1 MWSGG
6 PTILALHEPEQR
18 EEPTVRDPRYDILFE
33 PVKIGPVTARNRF
46 FQVPHC
52 NGMGYRDP
60 SGEAYMRRV
69 KAEGGWAVVC
79 TEQVEI
85 HPTSDIGPFIE
96 LRLWD
101 DQDLPALTRISEKIH
116 EGGSLAG
123 IELAHNGLNSPNL
136 ISRETPLGPQNLPVV
151 SWNYDPVQ
159 ARAMTKSDI
168 ADLRH
173 WHKEAV
179 RRSLKAEYD
188 IVYVYAG
195 HAIGGLHHFL
205 SRRYNNRS
213 DEYGGSLTNRV
224 RLLRE
229 ILEDS
234 REVADG
240 KAAVACRISVDEL
253 LGDEGITRS
262 EIEDVIGLLGET
274 PDLWDFVLGSW
285 EDDSVTS
292 RFGPEAEQEP
302 YVRGLKQLTTKPVV
316 GVGRFTSPDTMLH
329 QVKSGILDFI
339 GAARPSIADPYLPRK
354 IEEGNLE
361 DIRECIGCNICVSG
375 DFTMSPIRCTQNPTM
390 GEEFRRGWHPERIK
404 VRSTDS
410 NVLVVGAGP
419 AGLEAARALGQRGYH
434 VSLAEASRQLGGRV
448 TRESKLPG
456 LSAWI
461 RVVDY
466 REQQLRKLPDV
477 DVFMESEMTAD
488 DVIENDFHH
497 VVVATG
503 SHWRRDGVGR
513 WHTHAVPVDE
523 HADVLTPDDVMAGL
537 RPRGNK
543 VVLFDDDHY
552 YLGAVV
558 AELLAKEGFDVTLI
572 TPAAHVSQW
581 TTNTMEVVRIRK
593 RIIKAGVHVQVNRA
607 VTAVTPQGVRT
618 VCAFTGDEQF
628 VDADSV
634 VLVTARLPHDGLFH
648 ELRSRESEWAD
659 ADLRSVRGIGDA
671 WAPSTIAAAVWS
683 GHRYAEELDEP
694 PAPGPVAFRREVTG
708 LSIEPVEKFSVPPLA
723 DAQN

>member
-1 MWSGG
+1 M
-6 PTILALHEPEQR
+6 
-18 EEPTVRDPRYDILFE
+18 RDPRYDILFE

-46 FQVPHC
+46 YQVPHC

-116 EGGSLAG
+116 EGGALAG

-159 ARAMTKSDI
+159 AREMTKADI
-168 ADLRH
+168 AGMRF
-173 WHKEAV
+173 WHREAV
-179 RRSLKAEYD
+179 RRSLRAEYD

-213 DEYGGSLTNRV
+213 DEYGGTIENRA

-229 ILEDS
+229 ILEDT
-234 REVADG
+234 REECDG

-253 LGDEGITRS
+253 LGDEGITRA
-262 EIEDVIGLLGET
+262 EMEDVIGMLGEH

-316 GVGRFTSPDTMLH
+316 GVGRFTSPDMMVH
-329 QVKSGILDFI
+329 QVKTGVLDLI
-339 GAARPSIADPYLPRK
+339 GAARPSIADPFLPRK
-354 IEEGNLE
+354 IETGDLE

-390 GEEFRRGWHPERIK
+390 GEEFRRGWHPERI
-404 VRSTDS
+404 RSSSSDAT
-410 NVLVVGAGP
+410 VLVVGAGP
-419 AGLEAARALGQRGYH
+419 AGLEAARSLGNRGYS
-434 VSLAEASRQLGGRV
+434 VSLAEASRTLGGRV
-448 TRESKLPG
+448 ARESSLPG

-466 REQQLRKLPDV
+466 REQQIGRLDNV
-477 DVFMESEMTAD
+477 EVFMQSEMTAAD
-488 DVIENDFHH
+488 IIENDFNH
-497 VVVATG
+497 VVIATG
-503 SHWRRDGVGR
+503 ASWRRDGVGR
-513 WHTHAVPVDE
+513 WHTKAIE
-523 HADVLTPDDVMAGL
+523 SAQTAEVLSPEDVMAGS
-537 RPRGNK
+537 RPRGNE
-543 VVLFDDDHY
+543 VVVFDDDHY
-552 YLGAVV
+552 YLGGVI
-558 AELLAKEGFDVTLI
+558 AELLAKEGRHVTLV

-581 TTNTMEVVRIRK
+581 TTNTLEVARIRK
-593 RIIKAGVHVQVNRA
+593 RVIRAGIEVRTNTA
-607 VTAVTPQGVRT
+607 VTAITPDGVRT
-618 VCAFTGDEQF
+618 ACVFTGDEGLLP
-628 VDADSV
+628 ADSV
-634 VLVTARLPHDGLFH
+634 VMVTARLPHDGLYR
-648 ELRSRESEWAD
+648 ELISRQPEWAD
-659 ADLRSVRGIGDA
+659 ADLRSVRAIGDA
-671 WAPSTIAAAVWS
+671 WAPATIAAAVWS

-694 PAPGPVAFRREVTG
+694 QAPGPVPYLREVSELAQQPVGHLPFTP
-708 LSIEPVEKFSVPPLA
+708 IEPVRT
-723 DAQN
+723 

>member
-1 MWSGG
+1 M
-6 PTILALHEPEQR
+6 
-18 EEPTVRDPRYDILFE
+18 RDPRYDILFE
-33 PVKIGPVTARNRF
+33 PVQIGPVTARNRF
-46 FQVPHC
+46 YQVPHC

-101 DQDLPALTRISEKIH
+101 DQDLPALTRIAEKIH
-116 EGGSLAG
+116 EGGALAG

-136 ISRETPLGPQNLPVV
+136 ISREAPLGPQNLPVV

-159 ARAMTKSDI
+159 AREMTKADI
-168 ADLRH
+168 ADMRY
-173 WHKEAV
+173 WHREAV
-179 RRSLKAEYD
+179 RRSLQADYD

-213 DEYGGSLTNRV
+213 DEYGGSIENRA

-229 ILEDS
+229 ILEDT
-234 REVADG
+234 REVCDG

-253 LGDEGITRS
+253 LGDEGITRA
-262 EIEDVIGLLGET
+262 EIEDVIGMLGEH

-302 YVRGLKQLTTKPVV
+302 YVRGLKALTTKPVV
-316 GVGRFTSPDTMLH
+316 GVGRFTSPDMMVH
-329 QVKSGILDFI
+329 QVKTGVLDLI
-339 GAARPSIADPYLPRK
+339 GAARPSIADPFLPRK
-354 IEEGNLE
+354 IETGNLE

-390 GEEFRRGWHPERIK
+390 GEEFRRGWHPEKIRHK
-404 VRSTDS
+404 SSDST
-410 NVLVVGAGP
+410 VLVVGAGP
-419 AGLEAARALGQRGYH
+419 AGLEAARSLGNRGYA
-434 VSLAEASRQLGGRV
+434 VSLAEATRTLGGRV
-448 TRESKLPG
+448 ARESKLPS

-466 REQQLRKLPDV
+466 REQQIRKLDNV
-477 DVFMESEMTAD
+477 DVFMQSEMTAD
-488 DVIENDFHH
+488 DIIENDFNH
-497 VVVATG
+497 VVIATG
-503 SHWRRDGVGR
+503 ARWRHDGVGR
-513 WHTHAVPVDE
+513 FHTRAME
-523 HADVLTPDDVMAGL
+523 IAEGAEVLSPDDIMAGA
-537 RPRGNK
+537 RPRGQR
-543 VVLFDDDHY
+543 VVVFDDDHY
-552 YLGAVV
+552 YMGGVI
-558 AELLAKEGFDVTLI
+558 AELLAKEGLDVTLI

-581 TTNTMEVVRIRK
+581 TTNTLEVARIRK
-593 RIIKAGVHVQVNRA
+593 RVIRAGIDVRTNTA
-607 VTAVTPQGVRT
+607 VTAVTADGVRT
-618 VCAFTGDEQF
+618 ACVYTGDEGA
-628 VDADSV
+628 VSADTV
-634 VLVTARLPHDGLFH
+634 VMVTARLPHDGLYQ
-648 ELRSRESEWAD
+648 ELLGRKGEWAD
-659 ADLRSVRGIGDA
+659 ADLLSVRAIGDA
-671 WAPSTIAAAVWS
+671 WAPATIAAAVWS

-694 PAPGPVAFRREVTG
+694 QPLGPVPYLREVTE
-708 LSIEPVEKFSVPPLA
+708 LATEPVMYLPITPVEPA
-723 DAQN
+723 RI

>member
-1 MWSGG
+1 M
-6 PTILALHEPEQR
+6 
-18 EEPTVRDPRYDILFE
+18 RDPRYDILFE
-33 PVKIGPVTARNRF
+33 PVQIGPVTARNRF
-46 FQVPHC
+46 YQVPHC

-116 EGGSLAG
+116 EGGALAG

-136 ISRETPLGPQNLPVV
+136 ISREPPLGPQNLPVV

-159 ARAMTKSDI
+159 AREMTKADI
-168 ADLRH
+168 ADMRY
-173 WHKEAV
+173 WHREAV
-179 RRSLKAEYD
+179 RRSLQAEYD

-213 DEYGGSLTNRV
+213 DEYGGSIENRA

-229 ILEDS
+229 ILEDT
-234 REVADG
+234 REVCDG

-253 LGDEGITRS
+253 LGDEGITRA
-262 EIEDVIGLLGET
+262 EIEDVIGTLGEH

-302 YVRGLKQLTTKPVV
+302 YVRGLKALTTKPVV
-316 GVGRFTSPDTMLH
+316 GVGRFTSPDMMVH
-329 QVKSGILDFI
+329 QVKTGVLDLI
-339 GAARPSIADPYLPRK
+339 GAARPSIADPFLPRK
-354 IEEGNLE
+354 IETGNLE

-390 GEEFRRGWHPERIK
+390 GEEFRRGWHPEKIRK
-404 VRSTDS
+404 KSSDST
-410 NVLVVGAGP
+410 VLVVGAGP
-419 AGLEAARALGQRGYH
+419 AGLEAARSLGNRGYT
-434 VSLAEASRQLGGRV
+434 VSLAEATRALGGRV
-448 TRESKLPG
+448 ARESKLPS

-466 REQQLRKLPDV
+466 REQQICKLDNV
-477 DVFMESEMTAD
+477 EVFMQSEMTAD
-488 DVIENDFHH
+488 DIIDNEFNH

-503 SHWRRDGVGR
+503 AHWRHDGVGR
-513 WHTHAVPVDE
+513 WHTKPMEIAEGAEVLSPDE
-523 HADVLTPDDVMAGL
+523 IMTGA
-537 RPRGNK
+537 RPRGQR
-543 VVLFDDDHY
+543 VVVFDDDHY
-552 YLGAVV
+552 YMGGVV
-558 AELLAKEGFDVTLI
+558 AELLAKEGLDVTLI

-581 TTNTMEVVRIRK
+581 TTNTLEVARIRK
-593 RIIKAGVHVQVNRA
+593 RVIRAGIDVRTN
-607 VTAVTPQGVRT
+607 TAVTSVTPDGVRT
-618 VCAFTGDEQF
+618 ACVYTGDEGA
-628 VDADSV
+628 VNADSV
-634 VLVTARLPHDGLFH
+634 VMVTARLPHDRLYQ
-648 ELRSRESEWAD
+648 ELLGRKGEWAD
-659 ADLRSVRGIGDA
+659 ADLLSVRAIGDA
-671 WAPSTIAAAVWS
+671 WAPATIAAAVWS

-694 PAPGPVAFRREVTG
+694 QPLGPVPYLREVTE
-708 LSIEPVEKFSVPPLA
+708 LATEAVIHLPITPVEPA
-723 DAQN
+723 RI

>member
-1 MWSGG
+1 M
-6 PTILALHEPEQR
+6 
-18 EEPTVRDPRYDILFE
+18 RDPRYDILFE
-33 PVKIGPVTARNRF
+33 PVQIGPVTARNRF
-46 FQVPHC
+46 YQVPHC

-116 EGGSLAG
+116 EGGALAG

-136 ISRETPLGPQNLPVV
+136 ISREPPLGPQNLPVV

-159 ARAMTKSDI
+159 AREMTKADI
-168 ADLRH
+168 ADMRY
-173 WHKEAV
+173 WHREAV
-179 RRSLKAEYD
+179 RRSLQAEYD

-213 DEYGGSLTNRV
+213 DEYGGSIENRA

-229 ILEDS
+229 ILEDT
-234 REVADG
+234 REVCDG

-253 LGDEGITRS
+253 LGDEGITRA
-262 EIEDVIGLLGET
+262 EIEDVIGMLGEH

-302 YVRGLKQLTTKPVV
+302 YVRGLKALTTKPVV
-316 GVGRFTSPDTMLH
+316 GVGRFTSPDMMVH
-329 QVKSGILDFI
+329 QVKTGVLDLI
-339 GAARPSIADPYLPRK
+339 GAARPSIADPFLPRK
-354 IEEGNLE
+354 IETGNLE

-390 GEEFRRGWHPERIK
+390 GEEFRRGWHPEKIRK
-404 VRSTDS
+404 KSSDST
-410 NVLVVGAGP
+410 VLVVGAGP
-419 AGLEAARALGQRGYH
+419 AGLEAARSLGNRGYT
-434 VSLAEASRQLGGRV
+434 VSLAEATRALGGRV
-448 TRESKLPG
+448 ARESKLPS

-466 REQQLRKLPDV
+466 REQQIRKLDNV
-477 DVFMESEMTAD
+477 EVFMQSEMTAD
-488 DVIENDFHH
+488 DIIDNEFNHI
-497 VVVATG
+497 VVATG
-503 SHWRRDGVGR
+503 AHWRHDGVGR
-513 WHTHAVPVDE
+513 WHTKPMEIAEGAEVLSPDE
-523 HADVLTPDDVMAGL
+523 IMTGA
-537 RPRGNK
+537 RPRGQR
-543 VVLFDDDHY
+543 VVVFDDDHY
-552 YLGAVV
+552 YMGGVV
-558 AELLAKEGFDVTLI
+558 AELLAKEGLDVTLI

-581 TTNTMEVVRIRK
+581 TTNTLEVARIRK
-593 RIIKAGVHVQVNRA
+593 RVIRAGIDVRTN
-607 VTAVTPQGVRT
+607 TAVTSVTPDGVRT
-618 VCAFTGDEQF
+618 ACVYTGDEGA
-628 VDADSV
+628 VNADSV
-634 VLVTARLPHDGLFH
+634 VMVTARLPHDRLYQ
-648 ELRSRESEWAD
+648 ELLGRKSEWAD
-659 ADLRSVRGIGDA
+659 ADLLSVRAIGDA
-671 WAPSTIAAAVWS
+671 WAPATIAAAVWS

-694 PAPGPVAFRREVTG
+694 QPLGPVPYLREVTE
-708 LSIEPVEKFSVPPLA
+708 LATEAVIHLPITPVEPA
-723 DAQN
+723 RI

>member
-1 MWSGG
+1 M
-6 PTILALHEPEQR
+6 
-18 EEPTVRDPRYDILFE
+18 RDPRYDILFE
-33 PVKIGPVTARNRF
+33 PVQIGPVTARNRF
-46 FQVPHC
+46 YQVPHC

-116 EGGSLAG
+116 EGGALAG

-136 ISRETPLGPQNLPVV
+136 ISREPPLGPQNLPVV

-159 ARAMTKSDI
+159 AREMTKADI
-168 ADLRH
+168 ADMRY
-173 WHKEAV
+173 WHREAV
-179 RRSLKAEYD
+179 RRSLQAEYD

-213 DEYGGSLTNRV
+213 DEYGGSIENRA

-229 ILEDS
+229 ILEDTC
-234 REVADG
+234 EVCDG

-253 LGDEGITRS
+253 LGDEGITRA
-262 EIEDVIGLLGET
+262 EIEDVIGTLGEH

-302 YVRGLKQLTTKPVV
+302 YVRGLKALTTKPVV
-316 GVGRFTSPDTMLH
+316 GVGRFTSPDMMVH
-329 QVKSGILDFI
+329 QVKTGVLDLI
-339 GAARPSIADPYLPRK
+339 GAARPSIADPFLPRK
-354 IEEGNLE
+354 IETGNLE

-390 GEEFRRGWHPERIK
+390 GEEFRRGWHPEKIRK
-404 VRSTDS
+404 KSSDST
-410 NVLVVGAGP
+410 VLVVGAGP
-419 AGLEAARALGQRGYH
+419 AGLEAARSLGNRGYT
-434 VSLAEASRQLGGRV
+434 VSLAEATRALGGRV
-448 TRESKLPG
+448 ARESKLPS

-466 REQQLRKLPDV
+466 REQQICKLDNV
-477 DVFMESEMTAD
+477 EVFMQSEMTAD
-488 DVIENDFHH
+488 DIIDNEFNH

-503 SHWRRDGVGR
+503 AHWRHDGVGR
-513 WHTHAVPVDE
+513 WHTKPMEIAEGAEVLSPDE
-523 HADVLTPDDVMAGL
+523 IMTGA
-537 RPRGNK
+537 RPRGQR
-543 VVLFDDDHY
+543 VVVFDDDHY
-552 YLGAVV
+552 YMGGVV
-558 AELLAKEGFDVTLI
+558 AELLAKEGLDVTLI

-581 TTNTMEVVRIRK
+581 TTNTLEVARIRK
-593 RIIKAGVHVQVNRA
+593 RVIRAGIDVRTN
-607 VTAVTPQGVRT
+607 TAVTSVTLDGVRT
-618 VCAFTGDEQF
+618 ACVYTGDEGA
-628 VDADSV
+628 VNADSV
-634 VLVTARLPHDGLFH
+634 VMVTARLPHDRLYQ
-648 ELRSRESEWAD
+648 ELLGRKSEWAD
-659 ADLRSVRGIGDA
+659 ADLLSVRAIGDA
-671 WAPSTIAAAVWS
+671 WAPATIAAAVWS

-694 PAPGPVAFRREVTG
+694 QPLGPVPYLREVTE
-708 LSIEPVEKFSVPPLA
+708 LATEAVIHLPITPVEPA
-723 DAQN
+723 RI

>member
-1 MWSGG
+1 M
-6 PTILALHEPEQR
+6 
-18 EEPTVRDPRYDILFE
+18 RDPRYDVLFE
-33 PVKIGPVTARNRF
+33 PVTIGPVTARNRF

-101 DQDLPALTRISEKIH
+101 DQDIPAVARIAEKIH
-116 EGGSLAG
+116 EGGALAG

-159 ARAMTKSDI
+159 AREMTKADI
-168 ADLRH
+168 ADMRF
-173 WHKEAV
+173 WHREAV
-179 RRSLKAEYD
+179 RRSIKAGYD

-213 DEYGGSLTNRV
+213 DEYGGSLQNRV

-229 ILEDS
+229 ILEDT
-234 REVADG
+234 REEADG

-253 LGDEGITRS
+253 LGDEGITRA
-262 EIEDVIGLLGET
+262 EIEDVIGMLGEH

-316 GVGRFTSPDTMLH
+316 GVGRFTSPDMMVH
-329 QVKSGILDFI
+329 QVKSGVLDLI
-339 GAARPSIADPYLPRK
+339 GAARPSIADPFLPRK
-354 IEEGNLE
+354 IETGKLE

-390 GEEFRRGWHPERIK
+390 GEEFRRGWHPERIRPK
-404 VRSTDS
+404 SSDS
-410 NVLVVGAGP
+410 AVLVVGAGP
-419 AGLEAARALGQRGYH
+419 AGLEAARSLGNRGYS
-434 VSLAEASRQLGGRV
+434 VSLAEATRTLGGRV
-448 TRESKLPG
+448 ARESQLPG

-466 REQQLRKLPDV
+466 RLQQLEKLSNV
-477 DVFMESEMTAD
+477 DIFRQSEMTAD
-488 DVIENDFHH
+488 DIIENDFQH
-497 VVVATG
+497 VVIATG
-503 SHWRRDGVGR
+503 SSWRRDGVGR
-513 WHTHAVPVDE
+513 WHTRPIDIAE
-523 HADVLTPDDVMAGL
+523 SAEVLSPDDVMAGQ
-537 RPRGNK
+537 RPRGQK
-543 VVLFDDDHY
+543 VVVFDDDHY
-552 YLGAVV
+552 YMGSVV
-558 AELLAKEGFDVTLI
+558 AELLAKEGLDVTLI

-581 TTNTMEVVRIRK
+581 TTNTLEVARVRK
-593 RIIKAGVHVQVNRA
+593 RVIRAGVTVLTNTA
-607 VTAVTPQGVRT
+607 VTAVTPDGART
-618 VCAFTGDEQF
+618 ACVFTGDESA
-628 VDADSV
+628 VTADSV
-634 VLVTARLPHDGLFH
+634 VLVTARLPHDSLYH
-648 ELRSRESEWAD
+648 ELQARQSEWA
-659 ADLRSVRGIGDA
+659 AANLKSVRGIGDA

-694 PAPGPVAFRREVTG
+694 QPLGPVPYLREVTG
-708 LSIEPVEKFSVPPLA
+708 LAEEPVTYLPITPVQPVS
-723 DAQN
+723 NY

>member
-1 MWSGG
+1 M
-6 PTILALHEPEQR
+6 
-18 EEPTVRDPRYDILFE
+18 RDPRYDILFE
-33 PVKIGPVTARNRF
+33 PVRIGPVTARNRF

-60 SGEAYMRRV
+60 SGEAYMRQV

-116 EGGSLAG
+116 EGGALAG

-136 ISRETPLGPQNLPVV
+136 ISRETPLGPQHLPVV

-159 ARAMTKSDI
+159 AREMTRSDI

-173 WHKEAV
+173 WHREAV
-179 RRSLKAEYD
+179 RRSLRAEYD

-205 SRRYNNRS
+205 SPRYNNRT
-213 DEYGGSLTNRV
+213 DEYGGSLRNRV

-229 ILEDS
+229 ILEDT
-234 REVADG
+234 REICEG
-240 KAAVACRISVDEL
+240 RAAVACRISVDEL
-253 LGDEGITRS
+253 LGDAGITRA
-262 EIEDVIGLLGET
+262 EMEDVIGMLGEL

-292 RFGPEAEQEP
+292 RFGPEGEQEP

-316 GVGRFTSPDTMLH
+316 GVGRFTSPDMMVH
-329 QVKSGILDFI
+329 QVKSGVLDLI
-339 GAARPSIADPYLPRK
+339 GAARPSIADPFLPRK
-354 IEEGNLE
+354 IETGDLE

-404 VRSTDS
+404 PRASEST
-410 NVLVVGAGP
+410 VLVVGAGP
-419 AGLEAARALGQRGYH
+419 AGLEAARALGQRGYA
-434 VSLAEASRQLGGRV
+434 VSLAEATRELGGRV
-448 TRESKLPG
+448 RAESSLPG

-466 REQQLRKLPDV
+466 REQQLRRLDNV
-477 DVFMESEMTAD
+477 EVFRQSPMTAD
-488 DVIENDFHH
+488 DILGNDFQQ
-497 VVVATG
+497 VVIATG
-503 SHWRRDGVGR
+503 ARWRRDGVAR
-513 WHTHAVPVDE
+513 WHTHPIPIDAGAE
-523 HADVLTPDDVMAGL
+523 ILTPDDIFGGA
-537 RPRGNK
+537 RPRGRK

-552 YLGAVV
+552 YLGGVL
-558 AELLAKEGFDVTLI
+558 AELLAGEKFDVTLV

-581 TTNTMEVVRIRK
+581 TTNTMEVHRIRK
-593 RIIKAGVHVQVNRA
+593 RVMNAGVEVQVNRA
-607 VTAVTPQGVRT
+607 VTAVTADGVT
-618 VCAFTGDEQF
+618 TTCAFTGHD
-628 VDADSV
+628 VTVPADSV
-634 VLVTARLPHDGLFH
+634 VFVTARLPNDGLYT
-648 ELRSRESEWAD
+648 ELHRRKDEWEA

-671 WAPSTIAAAVWS
+671 WAPGTIAAAVWS

-694 PAPGPVAFRREVTG
+694 VRTDPVPFRREVTG
-708 LSIEPVEKFSVPPLA
+708 LSTEPVLLPFPSLA
-723 DAQN
+723 AQQL

>member
-1 MWSGG
+1 M
-6 PTILALHEPEQR
+6 
-18 EEPTVRDPRYDILFE
+18 RDPRYDILFE

-46 FQVPHC
+46 YQVPHC

-101 DQDLPALTRISEKIH
+101 DQDLPALARIADKIH
-116 EGGSLAG
+116 EGGALAG

-136 ISRETPLGPQNLPVV
+136 ISREAPLGPQNLPVV

-159 ARAMTKSDI
+159 AREMTKADI
-168 ADLRH
+168 ADLRF
-173 WHKEAV
+173 WHREAV
-179 RRSLKAEYD
+179 RRSLQAEYD

-205 SRRYNNRS
+205 SRRYNNRT
-213 DEYGGSLTNRV
+213 DEYGGSIENRA

-229 ILEDS
+229 ILEDT
-234 REVADG
+234 REVCDG

-253 LGDEGITRS
+253 LGDEGITRA
-262 EIEDVIGLLGET
+262 EIEDVIGMLGEH

-302 YVRGLKQLTTKPVV
+302 YVRGLKALTTKPVV
-316 GVGRFTSPDTMLH
+316 GVGRFTSPDMMVH
-329 QVKSGILDFI
+329 QVKTGVLDLI
-339 GAARPSIADPYLPRK
+339 GAARPSIADPFLPRK
-354 IEEGNLE
+354 IETGNLE

-390 GEEFRRGWHPERIK
+390 GEEFRRGWHPEKIRK
-404 VRSTDS
+404 KSSDST
-410 NVLVVGAGP
+410 VLVVGAGP
-419 AGLEAARALGQRGYH
+419 AGLEAARSLGNRGYT
-434 VSLAEASRQLGGRV
+434 VSLAEATRALGGRV
-448 TRESKLPG
+448 ARESKLPS

-466 REQQLRKLPDV
+466 REQQICKLDNV
-477 DVFMESEMTAD
+477 EVFMQSEMTAD
-488 DVIENDFHH
+488 DIIDNEFNH

-503 SHWRRDGVGR
+503 AHWRHDGVGR
-513 WHTHAVPVDE
+513 WHTKPMEIAEGAEVLSPDE
-523 HADVLTPDDVMAGL
+523 IMTGA
-537 RPRGNK
+537 RPRGQR
-543 VVLFDDDHY
+543 VVVFDDDHY
-552 YLGAVV
+552 YMGGVV
-558 AELLAKEGFDVTLI
+558 AELLAKEGLDVTLI

-581 TTNTMEVVRIRK
+581 TTNTLEVARIRK
-593 RIIKAGVHVQVNRA
+593 RVIRAGIDVRTN
-607 VTAVTPQGVRT
+607 TAVTSVTPDGVRT
-618 VCAFTGDEQF
+618 ACVYTGDEGA
-628 VDADSV
+628 VNADSV
-634 VLVTARLPHDGLFH
+634 VMVTARLPHDRLYQ
-648 ELRSRESEWAD
+648 ELLGRKSEWAD
-659 ADLRSVRGIGDA
+659 ADLLSVRAIGDA
-671 WAPSTIAAAVWS
+671 WAPATIAAAVWS

-694 PAPGPVAFRREVTG
+694 QPLGPVPYLREVTE
-708 LSIEPVEKFSVPPLA
+708 LATEAVIHLPITPVEPA
-723 DAQN
+723 RI

>member
-1 MWSGG
+1 M
-6 PTILALHEPEQR
+6 
-18 EEPTVRDPRYDILFE
+18 RDPRYDILFE
-33 PVKIGPVTARNRF
+33 PVQIGPVTARNRF
-46 FQVPHC
+46 YQVPHC

-101 DQDLPALTRISEKIH
+101 DQDIPAVARIAEKIH
-116 EGGSLAG
+116 EGGALAG

-136 ISRETPLGPQNLPVV
+136 ISREAPLGPQNLPVV

-159 ARAMTKSDI
+159 AREMTKADI
-168 ADLRH
+168 ADMRF
-173 WHKEAV
+173 WHREAV
-179 RRSLKAEYD
+179 RRSLQASYD

-205 SRRYNNRS
+205 SRRYNNRT
-213 DEYGGSLTNRV
+213 DEYGGSIENRA

-229 ILEDS
+229 ILEDT
-234 REVADG
+234 REMCDG

-253 LGDEGITRS
+253 LGDEGITRA
-262 EIEDVIGLLGET
+262 EIEDVIGMLGEH

-302 YVRGLKQLTTKPVV
+302 YVRGLKALTTKPVV
-316 GVGRFTSPDTMLH
+316 GVGRFTSPDMMVH
-329 QVKSGILDFI
+329 QVKTGVLDLI
-339 GAARPSIADPYLPRK
+339 GAARPSIADPFLPRK
-354 IEEGNLE
+354 IERGDLE

-390 GEEFRRGWHPERIK
+390 GEEFRRGWHPEKIRPK
-404 VRSTDS
+404 ASDST
-410 NVLVVGAGP
+410 VLVVGAGP
-419 AGLEAARALGQRGYH
+419 AGLEAARSLGNRGYA
-434 VSLAEASRQLGGRV
+434 VSLAEATRTLGGRV
-448 TRESKLPG
+448 ARESKLPS

-466 REQQLRKLPDV
+466 REQQLAKLDNV
-477 DVFMESEMTAD
+477 EVFKQSEMTAD
-488 DVIENDFHH
+488 DIIENDFNH

-503 SHWRRDGVGR
+503 AGWRTDGVGR
-513 WHTHAVPVDE
+513 WHTKPLE
-523 HADVLTPDDVMAGL
+523 IADGAEVLSPDDIMAGK
-537 RPRGNK
+537 RPRGRR
-543 VVLFDDDHY
+543 VVVFDDDHY
-552 YLGAVV
+552 YMGGVI
-558 AELLAKEGFDVTLI
+558 AELLAADGRDVTLI

-581 TTNTMEVVRIRK
+581 TTNTLEVARIRK
-593 RIIKAGVHVQVNRA
+593 RVIRAGVDVRTNTA
-607 VTAVTPQGVRT
+607 VTAVTADGVRT
-618 VCAFTGDEQF
+618 ACVYTGDEGT
-628 VDADSV
+628 VSAESV
-634 VLVTARLPHDGLFH
+634 VMVTARLPHDGLYQ
-648 ELRSRESEWAD
+648 ELLSRESEWTD
-659 ADLRSVRGIGDA
+659 AGLLSVRAIGDA
-671 WAPSTIAAAVWS
+671 WAPATIAAAVWS

-694 PAPGPVAFRREVTG
+694 QPLGPVPYLRETSQ
-708 LSIEPVEKFSVPPLA
+708 LASEPVVYLPITPIQPA
-723 DAQN
+723 TV